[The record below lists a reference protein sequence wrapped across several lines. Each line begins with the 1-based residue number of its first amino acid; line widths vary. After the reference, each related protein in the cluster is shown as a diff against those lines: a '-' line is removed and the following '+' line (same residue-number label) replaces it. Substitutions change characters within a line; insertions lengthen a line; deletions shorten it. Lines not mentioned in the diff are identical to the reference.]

1 MRLYKINPGQL
12 PTRAKLDPHRCQFL
26 QEAEGMCSVDGQI
39 LQADD
44 MVYIEDESQA
54 TIGGI
59 RGELLYF
66 DLPGYSA

>member
-1 MRLYKINPGQL
+1 
-12 PTRAKLDPHRCQFL
+12 
-26 QEAEGMCSVDGQI
+26 MCSVDGQI
-39 LQADD
+39 LQADG